1 MMNAR
6 HKTIIPFFLLL
17 IGNVLAQNAQI
28 SDLSFQTQ
36 LEESDDGKKIEL
48 LIANAQK
55 LRLENLKESTIYYKF
70 ALNLA
75 EKGNH
80 LEQVIQASFG
90 LATNYKMAASYHYA
104 LKYFK
109 KQGAAATTLKDT
121 ANMGIAYQQ
130 QGQMHYRQSNY
141 KQAKEC
147 YTKAIQ
153 YYSATGANSA
163 IGACYNNIGLLYY
176 NSDYDKAV
184 KYYTKA
190 YLTEKK
196 YGSINNC
203 GIYLNNLACIYI
215 YKEELDKAKVLLDS
229 SMAIG
234 IKNNNTRVLFYAS
247 GSYGEYYHAKKQY
260 KKAEE
265 MYLKNIAIQKANKY
279 IGNVQSIILLLCD
292 VYAEVGDFE
301 SAYQYQKQYLINQD
315 SLDQVND
322 AKLFHKQEFEREMKQ
337 MEFEKDIE
345 ILNQKKK
352 ESFYQVLLIFSLLLI
367 ILVTT
372 LILIKKRIEVKKN
385 TLSRENLELK
395 EHLLEEKIENKNKE
409 LTSKAI
415 LLGERN
421 ELIKNVSEKLNAC
434 IPKLKKSNIEAIQE
448 VIDDLNSNVNEKQW
462 SDYQQNF
469 NELYPVFYK
478 NLLSEFP
485 TLTPTELK
493 LCSFL
498 KLNMSSKKIAQITH
512 MATNSV
518 EVSRSRLRKKL
529 GLSNSNV
536 SFFVFLSRF

>member
-1 MMNAR
+1 MMIVEN
-6 HKTIIPFFLLL
+6 KYIITIFLLFM
-17 IGNVLAQNAQI
+17 GNVFAQNIQI

-36 LEESDDGKKIEL
+36 LEESSNDKKIEL
-48 LIANAQK
+48 LISHAQK
-55 LRLENLKESTIYYKF
+55 LRLKNLKESTIYYKY

-75 EKGNH
+75 EKNNH
-80 LEQVIQASFG
+80 LEQVIHASYG
-90 LATNYKMAASYHYA
+90 LATNYRMAASYHYA

-109 KQGAAATTLKDT
+109 KQGEAAAALMDT
-121 ANMGIAYQQ
+121 ANMGISCHQ
-130 QGQMHYRQSNY
+130 QGQMQYKQKNY

-153 YYSATGANSA
+153 YYSSTGANSA
-163 IGACYNNIGLLYY
+163 MGACYNSIGLLYY
-176 NSDYDKAV
+176 NTDYDKAV

-215 YKEELDKAKVLLDS
+215 YKQELEKAKVLLDS

-234 IKNNNTRVLFYAS
+234 IKNNNTRVVFYAS

-265 MYLKNIAIQKANKY
+265 MYLKTIAIQKDNKY

-292 VYAEVGDFE
+292 LYEEVGDFK
-301 SAYQYQKQYLINQD
+301 SAYLFHKQYQINQD
-315 SLDQVND
+315 SLNLVND
-322 AKLFHKQEFEREMKQ
+322 TKLFHKHEFEREMKQ

-367 ILVTT
+367 ILVVI
-372 LILIKKRIEVKKN
+372 LISIKKRIEAKKN
-385 TLSRENLELK
+385 TLFRENLELK
-395 EHLLEEKIENKNKE
+395 ENLLEEKIENKNKE

-421 ELIKNVSEKLNAC
+421 ELIKNVSEKLNTC

-448 VIDDLNSNVNEKQW
+448 VIDDLNSNINEKQW

-469 NELYPVFYK
+469 NELYPIFYK

-536 SFFVFLSRF
+536 SFFVFLSRV